1 MGGRGVVRRIEVQI
15 RRLRVV
21 QAAGRSVLLVLVV
34 AACTADLGASDSSSS
49 STTGPPVTTTTSE
62 ATTTT
67 VPGTTTTTR
76 FVSAEER
83 AWLHEELIRF
93 VDEVAA
99 SGRVVGYTA
108 YGEPRC
114 MRPVV
119 SASPSNP
126 PGSDQTL
133 STARWFLGDRSE
145 RVELDSDDPAS
156 SNLNPEWEPTHW
168 AVAIVLTYPDETWRT
183 LPPSKLAAEVV
194 KVEAASFAIEPVV
207 RPEACSVIER
217 IDVTERMLPLL
228 PKAFEMVPTG

>member
-1 MGGRGVVRRIEVQI
+1 
-15 RRLRVV
+15 
-21 QAAGRSVLLVLVV
+21 
-34 AACTADLGASDSSSS
+34 
-49 STTGPPVTTTTSE
+49 
-62 ATTTT
+62 
-67 VPGTTTTTR
+67 
-76 FVSAEER
+76 
-83 AWLHEELIRF
+83 RF

-183 LPPSKLAAEVV
+183 PSTQQAGRGGCQGRGGIVCDRAGRQ
-194 KVEAASFAIEPVV
+194 A
-207 RPEACSVIER
+207 R
-217 IDVTERMLPLL
+217 
-228 PKAFEMVPTG
+228 

>member
-1 MGGRGVVRRIEVQI
+1 MRRIEVQI

-67 VPGTTTTTR
+67 APSTTTTTR
-76 FVSAEER
+76 FVSEEER
-83 AWLHEELIRF
+83 AWLHEELVRF
-93 VDEVAA
+93 VDEVAE
-99 SGRVVGYTA
+99 SGRVVGFTA
-108 YGEPRC
+108 YEEPRC
-114 MRPVV
+114 MELVV
-119 SASPSNP
+119 SGSLTNP

-145 RVELDSDDPAS
+145 RVELDKNDPAS
-156 SNLNPEWEPTHW
+156 DKFNPEWEPTHW
-168 AVAIVLTYPDETWRT
+168 AVAIVLTFPDETWRT
-183 LPPSKLAAEVV
+183 LPPSKLAAQVV

-207 RPEACSVIER
+207 RPEACAVIESV
-217 IDVTERMLPLL
+217 DVTERMLPLL
-228 PKAFEMVPTG
+228 PKAFEMLPTG